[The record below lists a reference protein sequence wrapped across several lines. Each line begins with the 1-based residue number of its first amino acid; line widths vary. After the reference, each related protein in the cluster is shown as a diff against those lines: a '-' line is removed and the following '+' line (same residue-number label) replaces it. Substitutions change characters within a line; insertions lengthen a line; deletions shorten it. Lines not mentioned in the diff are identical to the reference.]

1 MANSPIKPVKSVI
14 HPIPKSATITPPA
27 KTPTAKA
34 VAPAS
39 RPAPRI
45 SSDKFRVPRNE
56 VSLAFSRSSG
66 AGGQNVNKVNS
77 KAEVRWDIA
86 ASDSVPQD
94 VLGRFLSRYRNR
106 LDAEGL
112 VFVTSERERDR
123 ERNIED
129 AISKIEEMVMT
140 VWEKPKPR
148 IKTKPTK
155 GSKKRRLN
163 EKAAHGE
170 KKRDRKVNPHDWD

>member
-1 MANSPIKPVKSVI
+1 MI
-14 HPIPKSATITPPA
+14 IPKSG
-27 KTPTAKA
+27 PTK
-34 VAPAS
+34 
-39 RPAPRI
+39 
-45 SSDKFRVPRNE
+45 KFKLPRNE
-56 VSLAFSRSSG
+56 IELAFSRSSG

-86 ASDSVPQD
+86 SSSSVPGQ
-94 VLGRFLSRYRNR
+94 VLGRFLSRYKNR
-106 LDAEGL
+106 LDADGR

-129 AISKIEEMVMT
+129 AISKIEEWVDS

-155 GSKKRRLN
+155 GSKRRRL
-163 EKAAHGE
+163 KDKTAHGE
-170 KKRDRKVNPHDWD
+170 KKRDRKVDRKDWD

>member
-1 MANSPIKPVKSVI
+1 MKP
-14 HPIPKSATITPPA
+14 
-27 KTPTAKA
+27 
-34 VAPAS
+34 
-39 RPAPRI
+39 
-45 SSDKFRVPRNE
+45 KFLVPRNE
-56 VSLAFSRSSG
+56 IELAFSRSSG

-86 ASDSVPQD
+86 SSASVPQD
-94 VLGRFLSRYRNR
+94 VLGRFLSKYKNR
-106 LDAEGL
+106 LDADGL
-112 VFVTSERERDR
+112 VVSTSERERDR

-129 AISKIEEMVMT
+129 AIGKIEEWIAS

-155 GSKKRRLN
+155 GSKRRRLK

-170 KKRDRKVNPHDWD
+170 KKRDRKIDPRDWD

>member
-1 MANSPIKPVKSVI
+1 MKI
-14 HPIPKSATITPPA
+14 
-27 KTPTAKA
+27 
-34 VAPAS
+34 
-39 RPAPRI
+39 
-45 SSDKFRVPRNE
+45 KFRVPRNE
-56 VSLAFSRSSG
+56 IELAFSRSSG

-86 ASDSVPQD
+86 SSPSVPSE

-106 LDAEGL
+106 LDADGR

-129 AISKIEEMVMT
+129 AIAKIEEWVES
-140 VWEKPKPR
+140 VWERPKPR

-155 GSKKRRLN
+155 GSKRRRLK
-163 EKAAHGE
+163 EKSAHGE
-170 KKRDRKVNPHDWD
+170 KKRDRKVTRDDWD